1 MKLHYFC
8 MEQSKKFRKVIF
20 YKSYFDDFLVAQS
33 IKVQKKIIWTIE
45 LIEDLE
51 MVPEIYLKHLENTK
65 GLYEIRIQLGSN
77 TWRVFCFFDKKRIVI
92 LLNGFCKK
100 TNKTPRNQINKALS
114 LMNEYKKIIADN

>member
-1 MKLHYFC
+1 MFLMIQPVKI
-8 MEQSKKFRKVIF
+8 QNKIF
-20 YKSYFDDFLVAQS
+20 
-33 IKVQKKIIWTIE
+33 KIIEAVET
-45 LIEDLE
+45 LE
-51 MVPEIYLKHLENTK
+51 RLPTQYLKHINNTK